1 MSILTDHPGLTIQRD
16 LDDIKLQVRKELDTI
31 RDLMDSFEY
40 RNPSPNWTAP
50 FQIHR
55 LRRAMRI
62 HYLAMKIRDSTPQ
75 SPSTRVLTWDF
86 DKIHDLP

>member
-1 MSILTDHPGLTIQRD
+1 MTDQPRLTIQRD

-31 RDLMDSFEY
+31 KDLMDSFEY
-40 RNPSPNWTAP
+40 RSPDPNWTAP
-50 FQIHR
+50 FQVHR

-75 SPSTRVLTWDF
+75 SPSTMKLSWDF
-86 DKIHDLP
+86 SKNMDLP